1 MAFDPDAYLAGK
13 ETTAFDPDAYLAGK
27 ETTAFD
33 PDAYLAGADKESFL
47 QKLGRGVGEFIRPR
61 EIPGVSKPV
70 QTIADFVSKVTEA
83 GKSKLG
89 DIGARNPTLE
99 AFTTAGQGVLT
110 GIGGAGQIGAAFAKP
125 SAADVLTGFAA
136 SKVSIASKEA
146 QALAAQLKLL
156 RTAPVEVK
164 AAQVAKMVQE
174 KGQKAVNEAMS
185 IAELEAK
192 TGIPEKTKAAIDFVT
207 PARFTTENRMTRPL
221 VKPVLPATGKPF
233 TLQAGL
239 GEQNRAALE
248 AFRAKLPQGP
258 AKAPTLA
265 PEAVITPKAPIPPI
279 PAPGAPIPPITAQ
292 APTTT
297 TAATLKGVGSIKPR
311 GFLETIETSNQTT
324 PGLKERVL
332 KINPQEYQELPNVEV
347 LKSADDII
355 AIKGSNKA
363 LSDVMAVKNPSVEDT
378 GIAMRLIKE
387 YEGRGEYEKVV
398 PLVDKF
404 DSVFRESGRTVQ
416 LASLWN
422 RLTPTGFV
430 KTVENTIGKM
440 GVTLDDDLRKM
451 LAKNISKIRQMPDG
465 NEKIEA
471 TFELLNSISDK
482 IPLKAKIGNWIN
494 GYRYTN
500 MLSNPLSQERNI
512 FGNTVQTFV
521 TRPLDMVGEWGYS
534 FLKHPFNPIS
544 RDIKLLDIPKYYQS
558 VFKTIPEAGQAFMG
572 ALRSNKI
579 SPKIAETLT
588 GGGNIV
594 EEAMRSN
601 LPGVL
606 KIIPN
611 AMEGA
616 DRFFSVL
623 IASGEKARLMR
634 GGMSED
640 LAGAG
645 AKKLAEKILY
655 RQTLG
660 GLTKNDSPLMVRAL
674 DELGR
679 IALDMRKL
687 PVLGKP
693 ASWFIPF
700 VTTPINIAKAGV
712 ERSPLAL
719 LDILAGRKYSDAE
732 MGKVLVGSAV
742 MLTGAI
748 MAQQGKV
755 TWLAPRDKK
764 GKQAFYNSGRVP
776 MSVEIGGKYI
786 PMQYFGPLALPFML
800 PEALHYQLE
809 ESKQALTQDNIT
821 SISKAIL
828 SAGRLVTEQTPLA
841 GISDFTDIMSG
852 DEKISAKILARPI
865 GQIIPFSGAL
875 RFVANIVDPIIRK
888 GNGLIDEL
896 KKNIPGLT
904 KDLDFYE
911 DKPSVPSK
919 RNLSAQYAPYNIG
932 TKNETENAK
941 FEWLTKINQ
950 RKAVIEK
957 RKKIFKDLL
966 KQRKNQ

>member
-1 MAFDPDAYLAGK
+1 MADFDPDAYLAG
-13 ETTAFDPDAYLAGK
+13 TDTNTFDPDAYLA
-27 ETTAFD
+27 E
-33 PDAYLAGADKESFL
+33 GAKESFW
-47 QKLGRGVGEFIRPR
+47 QKIGQG
-61 EIPGVSKPV
+61 
-70 QTIADFVSKVTEA
+70 ASKV
-83 GKSKLG
+83 GQY
-89 DIGARNPTLE
+89 
-99 AFTTAGQGVLT
+99 AGQAISEVAPYIPFANEIKPLAKFALGGVISEPT
-110 GIGGAGQIGAAFAKP
+110 ASKFSENVGRKFPESKTAQIGAAALGTLGQVVSPIDFALPVIGKLRLLIKAP
-125 SAADVLTGFAA
+125 EAVKAVELA
-136 SKVSIASKEA
+136 KIASETK
-146 QALAAQLKLL
+146 
-156 RTAPVEVK
+156 PEVLK
-164 AAQVAKMVQE
+164 AAQEALSPDELLAITGSPAKAKADTTFVPPPTWKSTTPLFGPQKPGISPFSVESGLTTQE
-174 KGQKAVNEAMS
+174 N
-185 IAELEAK
+185 
-192 TGIPEKTKAAIDFVT
+192 T
-207 PARFTTENRMTRPL
+207 
-221 VKPVLPATGKPF
+221 
-233 TLQAGL
+233 
-239 GEQNRAALE
+239 ALD
-248 AFRAKLPQGP
+248 AFKAKLPQ
-258 AKAPTLA
+258 AKAPIVA
-265 PEAVITPKAPIPPI
+265 PEAPPL
-279 PAPGAPIPPITAQ
+279 PVARSLPTGSVNSPTGAPISPITAQ
-292 APTTT
+292 APTPTT
-297 TAATLKGVGSIKPR
+297 VSAFKGTGSIKPR
-311 GFLETIETSNQTT
+311 GFIETIETSNQTT

-332 KINPQEYQELPNVEV
+332 KINPQEYQELPNAEV
-347 LKSADDII
+347 LKSADNVIS
-355 AIKGSNKA
+355 IKGADKA

-440 GVTLDDDLRKM
+440 GVTLDDDLRNM
-451 LAKNISKIRQMPDG
+451 LSKNISRIRQMPDS
-465 NEKIEA
+465 NEKTEA
-471 TFELLNSISDK
+471 TFELLNSVYDK
-482 IPLKAKIGNWIN
+482 IPLKAKIGNWID

-521 TRPLDMVGEWGYS
+521 TRPLDMAGEWGYS
-534 FLKHPFNPIS
+534 VLKHPFNPIS

-558 VFKTIPEAGQAFMG
+558 VFKTIPEAGQAFIG

-588 GGGNIV
+588 GGGNFV
-594 EEAMRSN
+594 EEAMRAN

-640 LAGAG
+640 LAAVG

-674 DELGR
+674 DELGK

-719 LDILAGRKYSDAE
+719 LDILGGRKYSDAE

-800 PEALHYQLE
+800 PEALHYQLK
-809 ESKQALTQDNIT
+809 ESNQALTQENIT

-865 GQIIPFSGAL
+865 GQIIPISGAL
-875 RFVANIVDPIIRK
+875 RFVANIIDPIIRK

-896 KKNIPGLT
+896 KKNVPGLT

-911 DKPSVPSK
+911 NKPRVPST
-919 RNLSAQYAPYNIG
+919 RNLSAQYAPYNVG
-932 TKNETENAK
+932 TKNETENAR

-950 RKAVIEK
+950 RKALMRD
-957 RKKIFKDLL
+957 RKKKMLDSFKN
-966 KQRKNQ
+966 KQ